1 MRAPSSLYSTG
12 KFKVVLFITA
22 FALVAGILFYSQN
35 IINRLL
41 DKQREVLDLY
51 VRSLEYL
58 ASDKPGTGDLSFV
71 FDEVIRS
78 IDFPLVLTDAE
89 NNPIPPF
96 PAYARNV
103 HLDTTLTDAQ
113 QEAVVRDI
121 IAQLDR
127 ENEPIKVTLQDS
139 IVLNL
144 VHYGEADLIR
154 ELRWLPY
161 IEIALASLFV
171 FVGYIGFSYFKRS
184 EQSNIWVGMAKETAH
199 QLGTPLSSILG
210 WLELLKTH
218 TPGNASAQETLS
230 EMENDVQRLN
240 KVADRFS
247 KIGSKPD
254 LKEEDVREVITGV
267 INYISRRIPKSGRT
281 VELVIETSGVFPARI
296 NRELF
301 EWVIENLMKNAL
313 DAMEGPSGQISFA
326 LSHGGHKTIIDV
338 TDTGK
343 GIDPKLHKDIFRPGF
358 STKKRGWGLG
368 LSLSRR
374 IIQDYH
380 KGKLFVKQSAVGQGT
395 TFRIVLVQ

>member
-1 MRAPSSLYSTG
+1 MKSNSALFSTGNFKVSLLLVAFGLVIGILLYSQ
-12 KFKVVLFITA
+12 
-22 FALVAGILFYSQN
+22 S
-35 IINRLL
+35 IIDRLL
-41 DKQREVLDLY
+41 VKQREVLELY

-78 IDFPLVLTDAE
+78 IDFPLVLTDAGNE
-89 NNPIPPF
+89 PIQPF
-96 PAYARNV
+96 GAYARNV
-103 HLDTTLTDAQ
+103 HLDTTLSADE
-113 QEAVVRDI
+113 QEQFLRDI
-121 IAQLDR
+121 IANLDR

-139 IVLNL
+139 IILNL

-154 ELRWLPY
+154 QLRWLPF
-161 IEIALASLFV
+161 IEITLASLFI
-171 FVGYIGFSYFKRS
+171 FIGYIGFSYIKRS

-210 WLELLKTH
+210 WLELLKSH
-218 TPGNASAQETLS
+218 AADNASTQETLR
-230 EMENDVQRLN
+230 EMENDVERLN

-254 LKEEDVREVITGV
+254 LKEEDVYEVIAGV
-267 INYISRRIPKSGRT
+267 ITYFSRRIPKSGRT
-281 VELVIETSGVFPARI
+281 VELVIETPGRFPAQM

-313 DAMEGPSGQISFA
+313 DAMEGPNGKISFA
-326 LSHGGHKTIIDV
+326 LSQSGEKTCIDV
-338 TDTGK
+338 ADAGK

-380 KGKLFVKQSAVGQGT
+380 KGKLFVKQSGVGQGT
-395 TFRIVLVQ
+395 TFRIVLVK